1 MFPIEQSAFLQALG
15 RAIGNSLWQV
25 AAIWVLY
32 AVVTGLFTLNAS
44 RKYQF
49 ATIASLAGFL
59 WFAATFFYT
68 YANAPLQGYTAVY
81 SFTDVNENVDRSS
94 FVNQALYLYH
104 SVLASLN
111 SLSPYISCGYL
122 LVFLLLGIRLVNGF
136 RQVKFFATQGLGKVD
151 VQWRLFVQRN
161 AEILQIKQKV
171 KVFSS
176 QYVQSPLTMGFWKP
190 IILLPVASLNSLS
203 TQQVEAILLHELAHI
218 RRHDYLVNIFVQIA
232 EICLFF
238 NPFMRLLLKQIK
250 QERENSCDDYVLQFQ
265 YNAKDYAKALLT
277 IEKNNVATL
286 LALSAKDNQ
295 SFQLLSRVKRML
307 APQPHAFNYRQQ
319 LYMLLLLT
327 ILGLGFTVIVPKPK
341 IKTPVASSGHPNKYV
356 GKKEITDDKKTP
368 SVTTVPAAFD
378 LVKTIQGF
386 TEDLHLK
393 DIEVQAEIIGKEAGE
408 AGKAY
413 GEQMEKQM
421 QPYVEDITRWAEK
434 FSDKAEATAKLEAAA
449 KDLENMEFNE
459 TILRFTNIDAYM
471 APALQK
477 LNEAIKSF
485 PKINVKIAAPNFNVA
500 PLPPFASL
508 FGMPPI
514 APFDNPAIEEKIR
527 ITNDRKRQT
536 TENVNATIELR
547 KAVEQ
552 ARMQHKA
559 GFEAEINDLHQK
571 QAKRIAY
578 NFNSN
583 ARGFSKTFRKAAIC
597 KPNNEEPDEQEA
609 NADDEDEDVETAFKD
624 IFAKGKSI
632 NGKPFSYTIKLP
644 EMVQLKGLEKD
655 FHFEFNNPFSKKN
668 KTINRKIEKNVIA
681 ANADG
686 RSIKTTEDVENMSE
700 ADLDSDD
707 IKTINIQQ
715 RRQSKNGKIE
725 NVVIIKIIPTR

>member
-15 RAIGNSLWQV
+15 RAIGHSLWQV

-68 YANAPLQGYTAVY
+68 YANAPFQGYTAVY

-250 QERENSCDDYVLQFQ
+250 QERENSCDDYV
-265 YNAKDYAKALLT
+265 
-277 IEKNNVATL
+277 
-286 LALSAKDNQ
+286 
-295 SFQLLSRVKRML
+295 
-307 APQPHAFNYRQQ
+307 
-319 LYMLLLLT
+319 
-327 ILGLGFTVIVPKPK
+327 
-341 IKTPVASSGHPNKYV
+341 
-356 GKKEITDDKKTP
+356 
-368 SVTTVPAAFD
+368 
-378 LVKTIQGF
+378 
-386 TEDLHLK
+386 
-393 DIEVQAEIIGKEAGE
+393 
-408 AGKAY
+408 
-413 GEQMEKQM
+413 
-421 QPYVEDITRWAEK
+421 
-434 FSDKAEATAKLEAAA
+434 
-449 KDLENMEFNE
+449 
-459 TILRFTNIDAYM
+459 
-471 APALQK
+471 
-477 LNEAIKSF
+477 
-485 PKINVKIAAPNFNVA
+485 
-500 PLPPFASL
+500 
-508 FGMPPI
+508 
-514 APFDNPAIEEKIR
+514 
-527 ITNDRKRQT
+527 
-536 TENVNATIELR
+536 
-547 KAVEQ
+547 
-552 ARMQHKA
+552 
-559 GFEAEINDLHQK
+559 
-571 QAKRIAY
+571 
-578 NFNSN
+578 
-583 ARGFSKTFRKAAIC
+583 
-597 KPNNEEPDEQEA
+597 
-609 NADDEDEDVETAFKD
+609 
-624 IFAKGKSI
+624 
-632 NGKPFSYTIKLP
+632 
-644 EMVQLKGLEKD
+644 
-655 FHFEFNNPFSKKN
+655 
-668 KTINRKIEKNVIA
+668 
-681 ANADG
+681 
-686 RSIKTTEDVENMSE
+686 
-700 ADLDSDD
+700 
-707 IKTINIQQ
+707 
-715 RRQSKNGKIE
+715 
-725 NVVIIKIIPTR
+725 

>member
-25 AAIWVLY
+25 AAIWLLY
-32 AVVTGLFTLNAS
+32 TAITGLFTLNAS

-68 YANAPLQGYTAVY
+68 YVNAPLQGYKAVY
-81 SFTDVNENVDRSS
+81 TFTDANENVDRSS

-104 SVLASLN
+104 SVLASLK

-161 AEILQIKQKV
+161 AEILQIKQRV
-171 KVFSS
+171 NVFSS

-238 NPFMRLLLKQIK
+238 NPFMRLLLKQIR

-277 IEKNNVATL
+277 IEKNNAATL

-295 SFQLLSRVKRML
+295 SFQLLSRVKRMV

-341 IKTPVASSGHPNKYV
+341 IKTPVASAGHPNKYV
-356 GKKEITDDKKTP
+356 GKKDIADAKKAPAIP
-368 SVTTVPAAFD
+368 SVPAAFD
-378 LVKTIQGF
+378 LVKTIQVF
-386 TEDLHLK
+386 TENLNLK
-393 DIEVQAEIIGKEAGE
+393 EIEAQAEIFGKEAEE

-413 GEQMEKQM
+413 GEQVERQM

-434 FSDKAEATAKLEAAA
+434 FSDNAEATAKLEAAA
-449 KDLENMEFNE
+449 KDLENLEFNE
-459 TILRFTNIDAYM
+459 KTLRFTNIDAYM

-477 LNEAIKSF
+477 LNDAMKSF
-485 PKINVKIAAPNFNVA
+485 PKMNVKIAAPTFNIP
-500 PLPPFASL
+500 PLPPINT
-508 FGMPPI
+508 PI
-514 APFDNPAIEEKIR
+514 ATAPVFPFESRDIEEKIR

-536 TENVNATIELR
+536 AENTRATIELR

-552 ARMQHKA
+552 AKMQHKA
-559 GFEAEINDLHQK
+559 EIEAEINDLHQ
-571 QAKRIAY
+571 QQENRIAY

-583 ARGFSKTFRKAAIC
+583 AKSFGKKISKAVIC
-597 KPNNEEPDEQEA
+597 KPN
-609 NADDEDEDVETAFKD
+609 DEDESDEPEADADNEDEETSFKNV
-624 IFAKGKSI
+624 FAKSKSA
-632 NGKPFSYTIKLP
+632 NGKAFSYTIKLP

-655 FHFEFNNPFSKKN
+655 FHFEFNNPFAKKN
-668 KTINRKIEKNVIA
+668 KIINRKVEKRASATNSASRNIT
-681 ANADG
+681 
-686 RSIKTTEDVENMSE
+686 TTEDVENISE
-700 ADLDSDD
+700 ADIDSDD
-707 IKTINIQQ
+707 IKTIDIQQ

-725 NVVIIKIIPTR
+725 NVVIIRIIPTR